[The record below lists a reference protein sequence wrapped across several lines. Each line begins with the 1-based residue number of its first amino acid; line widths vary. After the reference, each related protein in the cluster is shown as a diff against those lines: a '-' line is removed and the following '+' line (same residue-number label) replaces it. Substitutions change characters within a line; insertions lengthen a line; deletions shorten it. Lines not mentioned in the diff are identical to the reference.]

1 MSARMP
7 ARDTHVMVNAITPIL
22 GRGGIK
28 GRQAGPCKTFQFFFI
43 T

>member
-1 MSARMP
+1 MP
-7 ARDTHVMVNAITPIL
+7 ARDTHVMVNAITPNYL

-28 GRQAGPCKTFQFFFI
+28 GRQAGPCKTF